1 VRKVLHLYYVIKMIT
16 NKQKTKVMKNEME
29 LVLEM
34 LEKRFKQHSDAIDVL
49 TQKIED
55 GSDEVDDHDEMI
67 YSEAAYQEVESI
79 INFIKTLN
87 K

>member
-1 VRKVLHLYYVIKMIT
+1 
-16 NKQKTKVMKNEME
+16 MKNEME

-49 TQKIED
+49 SEKIEV
-55 GSDEVDDHDEMI
+55 GTDEVDDHDEMI
-67 YSEAAYQEVESI
+67 YLESAYQEVEII
-79 INFIKTLN
+79 INFIKPLN

>member
-1 VRKVLHLYYVIKMIT
+1 MT
-16 NKQKTKVMKNEME
+16 NKVKMSKNTQIE

-34 LEKRFKQHSDAIDVL
+34 LQKRLKQHSDAIDVL
-49 TQKIED
+49 TKKIEN
-55 GSDEVDDHDEMI
+55 STDEVDDHDEMI
-67 YSEAAYQEVESI
+67 YSESASQEVEII